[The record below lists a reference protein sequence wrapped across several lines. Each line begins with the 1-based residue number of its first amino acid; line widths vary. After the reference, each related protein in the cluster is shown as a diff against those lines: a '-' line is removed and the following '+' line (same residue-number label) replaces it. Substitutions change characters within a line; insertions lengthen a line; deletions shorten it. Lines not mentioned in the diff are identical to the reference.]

1 MDEDYQAHMVMIRTE
16 LVKAPICLLLGGSSL
31 DAAEAVL
38 QFGKSPF
45 MPLPKI
51 LGDGI
56 RIPLNA
62 GRSGHY
68 AFNVYPPTVED
79 HKCIASASLEEDTW
93 STVKAN
99 LTINYV
105 LKEPNPT
112 YEPLLDE
119 KILINVAKNRKKKGK
134 DIC

>member
-1 MDEDYQAHMVMIRTE
+1 MPKAIRSKLEVENSKLTFQFGGGERRKSLGIISVPFYIMDEDYQAHMVMIRTE

-31 DAAEAVL
+31 DAAEAVM

-45 MPLPKI
+45 MTSPKI

-79 HKCIASASLEEDTW
+79 DKCIASASLEEDTW
-93 STVKAN
+93 
-99 LTINYV
+99 
-105 LKEPNPT
+105 
-112 YEPLLDE
+112 
-119 KILINVAKNRKKKGK
+119 
-134 DIC
+134 